1 MVFVV
6 EDWDDLTKYA
16 GDKQGFYQ
24 VLAVEDGVQIRVF
37 TCEIGFKKTFKN
49 AKDPLLDRITKFCA
63 LLNYIKVTQNI
74 PADKFF
80 R

>member
-6 EDWDDLTKYA
+6 EDWEALKEYA

-24 VLAVEDGVQIRVF
+24 ILAVENGVQIRVSAGK
-37 TCEIGFKKTFKN
+37 IGFKKTFQN
-49 AKDPLLDRITKFCA
+49 SKDLLLERITKFCA
-63 LLNYIKVTQNI
+63 LLDYIKVTQNI